1 MTNTP
6 EKFLISFEMPA
17 IFTIGALLI
26 AAAAVSEHGPWQTA
40 TTAVFAASV
49 AAVSFALAAAVRYC
63 HRWP

>member
-17 IFTIGALLI
+17 IFAIGALLI
-26 AAAAVSEHGPWQTA
+26 AAAAMNGQWHTA

-49 AAVSFALAAAVRYC
+49 AAVSFALGAAIRYC